1 MRRLLVRLGA
11 IVGIWAGLSGPILG
25 ATPAE
30 LDRLGAVWCQS
41 LGGLVIQAAAG
52 REAGVSEVDA
62 QAALARI
69 PPSDPEVRRLTQLS
83 IARVY
88 RDRRPGTVIAGEV
101 VSQCIAAL
109 PHRRLATLTLPQGHS
124 DATEAKPPWQPEL
137 SKPRTAPN

>member
-1 MRRLLVRLGA
+1 MRLGA

-88 RDRRPGTVIAGEV
+88 RDRRPGPAMAGEV
-101 VSQCIAAL
+101 AAQCQADL
-109 PHRRLATLTLPQGHS
+109 PHRR
-124 DATEAKPPWQPEL
+124 
-137 SKPRTAPN
+137 